1 MILGIVPKRVF
12 LRALWEFRSLSTQ
25 MSNLSASNLRFTK
38 TVYRYRISFSI
49 FVYIPG
55 TLNNNCSTDVWWN
68 THLPFKD
75 LESSDWNNRLNSW
88 MARVLLCSAAI
99 STPPPKMLKVWIV
112 EAKSP
117 KTDKSTESPWC
128 PHSSLVRSKKRC
140 LFGSGGWTEVVR
152 EYAPYTQIVKVVVLG
167 RSSQFFSV
175 VDHHG

>member
-99 STPPPKMLKVWIV
+99 STPPSEDVESLDRRSQVAKDRQVDWVAVMPSLQPCAVKRKVFVWV
-112 EAKSP
+112 
-117 KTDKSTESPWC
+117 
-128 PHSSLVRSKKRC
+128 
-140 LFGSGGWTEVVR
+140 GGLNR
-152 EYAPYTQIVKVVVLG
+152 G
-167 RSSQFFSV
+167 R
-175 VDHHG
+175 